1 MANSTPATNY
11 DELAAVKADLS
22 LLKKDVAELLSTMKE
37 SGKSRATNLEHD
49 ALAAVQSAIES
60 LTARVNEARASTANQ
75 ANATLAQAEELVD
88 RHPVATLL
96 TAFGVGFL
104 LAKLFSKN

>member
-1 MANSTPATNY
+1 MTQTTPATSNE
-11 DELAAVKADLS
+11 ELAAVKSDLS
-22 LLKKDVAELLSTMKE
+22 LLKKDLAELLSVMKE
-37 SGKSRATNLEHD
+37 SSKTRAGNLEHD
-49 ALAAVQSAIES
+49 ALAAVHSAIDT
-60 LTARVNEARASTANQ
+60 LTARVNEARTGAANQ
-75 ANATLAQAEELVD
+75 ANATFEQAEQLVD

>member
-1 MANSTPATNY
+1 MAQTVPGSSNE
-11 DELAAVKADLS
+11 ELAAVKDDLNQ
-22 LLKKDVAELLSTMKE
+22 LKKDLAELLSVVKE
-37 SGKSRATNLEHD
+37 SGKAKASNLEQD
-49 ALAAVQSAIES
+49 ALNAVHSAIDT
-60 LTARVNEARASTANQ
+60 LNQRFTEAKVGVTNQ
-75 ANATLAQAEELVD
+75 THATLDQAEQLVD

>member
-1 MANSTPATNY
+1 MADTTQASNN

-22 LLKKDVAELLSTMKE
+22 LLKKDLAELLAVMKE
-37 SGKSRATNLEHD
+37 SSKTRASNLEHD
-49 ALAAVQSAIES
+49 ALAAVHSAIDT
-60 LTARVNEARASTANQ
+60 LTARVAEARAGASQQ
-75 ANATLAQAEELVD
+75 AGATLEQAEQLVD